1 MDDGTG
7 KDDLVA
13 DLPWPKPGPA
23 LLGPDGDWWNNAVLN
38 PTAAE
43 WRIYA
48 EGYARGAE
56 ILVRHVVD
64 GNRDQDV
71 LVYPIVF
78 LYRHHLE
85 LALKDLIRRA
95 SDLLGRKLPPR
106 DRNNPLYR
114 HDLDRLWKLAK
125 TLLKDVWPE
134 GDEETLV
141 VVEQRITEL
150 AAVDKSSIS
159 FRYPENQDVD
169 TTPSL
174 PLDLTHINIR
184 TLGEVMAEIVEF
196 LSACRL
202 GISSMKEARDEYERD
217 MRSEYENGGF

>member
-7 KDDLVA
+7 KNDLVA

-23 LLGPDGDWWNNAVLN
+23 LLGPHGDWWNNAVLN
-38 PTAAE
+38 RMTGEE
-43 WRIYA
+43 WWVYA
-48 EGYARGAE
+48 EGYARGAAV
-56 ILVRHVVD
+56 LVRHVVD
-64 GNRDQDV
+64 GNRDLDF

-85 LALKDLIRRA
+85 LALKDLIHGA
-95 SDLLGRKLPPR
+95 SELLGRPCDTSNEHRLNVLWENAK
-106 DRNNPLYR
+106 PL
-114 HDLDRLWKLAK
+114 LQA
-125 TLLKDVWPE
+125 VWPE

-141 VVEQRITEL
+141 VVESRVSEL
-150 AAVDKSSIS
+150 AAVDKRSLS
-159 FRYPENQDVD
+159 FRYPETN
-169 TTPSL
+169 TGTPSL

-217 MRSEYENGGF
+217 MRSEYEDGGF

>member
-7 KDDLVA
+7 KNDLVA

-23 LLGPDGDWWNNAVLN
+23 LLGPHGDWWNNAVLN
-38 PTAAE
+38 RMTGEE
-43 WRIYA
+43 WWVYA

-64 GNRDQDV
+64 GNRDLDF

-85 LALKDLIRRA
+85 LALKDLIRGA
-95 SDLLGRKLPPR
+95 GDLLGKRCKPP
-106 DRNNPLYR
+106 NT
-114 HDLDRLWKLAK
+114 HELDVLWKRAK
-125 TLLKDVWPE
+125 TLLKEVWPK
-134 GDEETLV
+134 GDEETLTA
-141 VVEQRITEL
+141 VEQRITEL
-150 AAVDKSSIS
+150 AGVDKNSIS
-159 FRYPENQDVD
+159 FRYPKNNNDR
-169 TTPSL
+169 TPSL

-184 TLGEVMAEIVEF
+184 TLGEVMAEIIAF

-202 GISSMKEARDEYERD
+202 GISSIKEARDEYERD
-217 MRSEYENGGF
+217 MRSEFED